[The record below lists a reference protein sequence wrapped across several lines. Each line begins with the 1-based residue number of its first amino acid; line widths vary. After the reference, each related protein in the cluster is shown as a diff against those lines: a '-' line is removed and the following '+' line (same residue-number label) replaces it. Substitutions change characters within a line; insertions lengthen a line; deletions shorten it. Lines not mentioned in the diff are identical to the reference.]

1 MSHKDLIIINN
12 EKIFEENQTFYCDN
26 LDLKVLPEELNNY
39 YQVQYIVRSS
49 KKKSYQKINL
59 RNIKI
64 GSNFLQFIYFVIKT
78 LKIPQANY
86 LIISI
91 TPYTF
96 FSFLLL
102 FIFNKKKRTFLYLFS
117 SGHEE
122 YKYILGRYFVWIYHI
137 MYKIVTSNSKVIV
150 NHERLFDKKKSCLI
164 NASRLDEDWFRNYK
178 NALLDK
184 VRFLYVGRINPEKG
198 VLQFIKMLDKA
209 KFDFNFSIV
218 SNKIE
223 KNISNKNIIQLGY
236 VADSKSLI
244 NIYDEHNIM
253 ILPSFTEASP
263 YVLDESLSRRRPVI
277 IFDDIEYIVRGK
289 VGVFVSK
296 RNIDSFSSTTKYVM
310 DHYLE
315 IQKNI
320 EKNVLPTKKNMI
332 KQISD
337 IIENKNS

>member
-1 MSHKDLIIINN
+1 MSEEDKLKKDIKENGSKPSKISRREFIVKSSLALSTTILFPRIIFGQ
-12 EKIFEENQTFYCDN
+12 ECD
-26 LDLKVLPEELNNY
+26 LTTDD
-39 YQVQYIVRSS
+39 
-49 KKKSYQKINL
+49 
-59 RNIKI
+59 
-64 GSNFLQFIYFVIKT
+64 
-78 LKIPQANY
+78 
-86 LIISI
+86 
-91 TPYTF
+91 
-96 FSFLLL
+96 
-102 FIFNKKKRTFLYLFS
+102 
-117 SGHEE
+117 
-122 YKYILGRYFVWIYHI
+122 ILGPYFIWIYNI

-150 NHERLFDKKKSCLI
+150 NHERLFDKKKSHLI
-164 NASRLDEDWFRNYK
+164 NASRLDEDWFKNYK

-198 VLQFIKMLDKA
+198 ILQFIKMLDKA

-218 SNKIE
+218 SNKVE

-236 VADSKSLI
+236 VTDSKSLI

-296 RNIDSFSSTTKYVM
+296 RNIDSFSSTTKYIM

-315 IQKNI
+315 IQKNF

-337 IIENKNS
+337 IIENINS